1 MALSKTASLA
11 LAGIMLVAPLSPAIA
26 SDTEPPTALAS
37 ETIEEVEPVDPAM
50 LELATQIVDIGYPE
64 ETREALFY
72 GPMDQTIGQM
82 RKSLGPYL
90 PSDDPEAVKIL
101 DDWIVKYTAESKVI
115 LAKHIPAIMDGMA
128 QAYAVLFTE
137 EELRDI
143 LAFVETPSGKQF
155 FDLMPQVMGEPGFAD
170 ANQAYMDESM
180 EKLIPA
186 QRELLNRLKAHR
198 EQNGEPAE
206 TI

>member
-1 MALSKTASLA
+1 MPHTKTASLTLIGCL
-11 LAGIMLVAPLSPAIA
+11 LATPLSSAAANDPEPARIA
-26 SDTEPPTALAS
+26 AS
-37 ETIEEVEPVDPAM
+37 ETSQQSEPIDPAM
-50 LELATQIVDIGYPE
+50 LALATQIVEIGYPKE
-64 ETREALFY
+64 SREALFH
-72 GPMDQTIGQM
+72 GPMDQTIVQL

-90 PSDDPEAVKIL
+90 PSDDPEAIKIL
-101 DDWIVKYTAESKVI
+101 DDWIDKYTAESKVI

-128 QAYAVLFTE
+128 EAYASLFSE

-186 QRELLNRLKAHR
+186 QRELLNRLEEHR
-198 EQNGEPAE
+198 KKKDEPAE
-206 TI
+206 TT